1 MSKNSPD
8 NILSY
13 LKSTAR
19 NKIVLFRD
27 DIPGVEPFDIG
38 IAIAEKIVN
47 LLDDRKLSFKAKNEI
62 DKLFS
67 SILINHET
75 FGKLMAISNIGILFE
90 PDLKIDILS
99 LFERFSCDNALFIK
113 WDGEIE
119 TGNLYFLSKYNG
131 IKINL
136 KNISHIII

>member
-19 NKIVLFRD
+19 NKIVLFRE
-27 DIPGVEPFDIG
+27 DIPGIESFDIG
-38 IAIAEKIVN
+38 IAIAEKIAN

-119 TGNLYFLSKYNG
+119 AGNLYFLSKNNG